1 MKRTVRSDL
10 VHALL
15 GSAALAALALAPNAA
30 AAAPKDTLLVT
41 IAGDAAT
48 LDPHVQWD
56 TDSYTVYRN
65 IFDNLVTRNAK
76 GDIVPQV
83 GKSWKYLNDNE
94 IEFELESSIK
104 FHDGTPLTAEDVVF
118 TVKCI
123 IDPAFKS
130 PQLSQF
136 NSIVD
141 ATVSGPNKIKLRTSS
156 PYPALLAQLVK
167 LSIVPEAYVKKAG
180 NVEFNQKPV
189 GSGPYKLVNWHRG
202 VRIDLEAAPA
212 YWRGKAPFQKVEFRG
227 VSDASTRIAD
237 LRTGKADI
245 IRGVGPDDAPLIAK
259 DANLQVMSV
268 PTERIGYMFLN
279 ALHGPTA
286 DVRVRRAIAHG
297 IDRKGIIDALLGGYG
312 KMVNIVLTPA
322 NFGYIEGFQGYPYD
336 PAKAKALIKEAGAEG
351 AQLTFITSPVYD
363 QRVVQAI
370 QQMLGEVGLKVAIAS
385 SDQPTYLKRRQGNPE
400 EAGHMSTGNWSCA
413 CQDAD
418 GVIHPLFTSNSIWS
432 KYKNPEFDAAVEA
445 ARSTLD
451 EKKRLE
457 HYKKAFELLE
467 RDLPGIGLFQ
477 GVAIYAARK
486 ELQWAPTPN
495 EAFFVFDMKWN
506 G

>member
-1 MKRTVRSDL
+1 MKKSVRTEFVRT
-10 VHALL
+10 LL
-15 GSAALAALALAPNAA
+15 AGAALAALALAPAA
-30 AAAPKDTLLVT
+30 ATAAPKDTLLVT

-48 LDPHVQWD
+48 LDPQVQWD

-76 GDIVPQV
+76 GEIVPQV

-94 IEFELESSIK
+94 LEFELESNIK

-118 TVKCI
+118 TVKRI

-141 ATVSGPNKIKLRTSS
+141 ATVTGPNKVKLRTSS

-167 LSIVPEAYVKKAG
+167 LSIVPEAHVKKAG

-189 GSGPYKLVNWHRG
+189 GSGPYKLVNWQRG
-202 VRIDLEAAPA
+202 VRIDLEAQPN

-336 PAKAKALIKEAGAEG
+336 PANAKALIKEAGVDG

-370 QQMLGEVGLKVAIAS
+370 QQMLGEVGLKVAISS

-400 EAGHMSTGNWSCA
+400 DAGHMSTGNWSCA

-418 GVIHPLFTSNSIWS
+418 GVINPLFTSNSIWS
-432 KYKNPEFDAAVEA
+432 KYKNPAFDAAVEA
-445 ARSTLD
+445 ARTTLD
-451 EKKRLE
+451 EKKRLAA
-457 HYKKAFELLE
+457 YKTAFELLE
-467 RDLPGIGLFQ
+467 RDVPGIGLFQ

>member
-10 VHALL
+10 AHALL
-15 GSAALAALALAPNAA
+15 GSAALALLALMPGAA
-30 AAAPKDTLLVT
+30 GAAPKDTLLVT

-76 GDIVPQV
+76 GEIVPQV

-118 TVKCI
+118 TVKRI

-141 ATVSGPNKIKLRTSS
+141 ATVTGPNKVKLRTSS

-180 NVEFNQKPV
+180 NVEFNQKPI
-189 GSGPYKLVNWHRG
+189 GSGPYKLVNWQRG
-202 VRIDLEAAPA
+202 VRIDLEAAPG
-212 YWRGKAPFQKVEFRG
+212 YWRGKAPFEKVAFRG
-227 VSDASTRIAD
+227 VSDGSTRIAD

-245 IRGVGPDDAPLIAK
+245 IRGVGPDDAPLIAR
-259 DANLQVMSV
+259 DPNLQVLSV
-268 PTERIGYMFLN
+268 PTERIGYMFVN
-279 ALHGPTA
+279 TLHGPTA
-286 DVRVRRAIAHG
+286 DVRVRRAIAHAV
-297 IDRKGIIDALLGGYG
+297 DRKGIIDALLGGYG
-312 KMVNIVLTPA
+312 KMSNVVLTPA
-322 NFGYIEGFQGYPYD
+322 NFGYIDSFKGYPYD

-432 KYKNPEFDAAVEA
+432 KYKNPEFDTAVEA

-451 EKKRLE
+451 EKKRME
-457 HYKKAFELLE
+457 HYRKAFELLE
-467 RDLPGIGLFQ
+467 RDLPGIGLYQ
-477 GVAIYAARK
+477 NVAIYAARK

>member
-1 MKRTVRSDL
+1 MKKTVRSDL

-15 GSAALAALALAPNAA
+15 GSAALAALALTSGAA
-30 AAAPKDTLLVT
+30 DAAPKDALLVT
-41 IAGDAAT
+41 IAGDAAS
-48 LDPHVQWD
+48 LDPQVQWD

-76 GDIVPQV
+76 GEIVPQV

-94 IEFELESSIK
+94 IEFELESNIK

-118 TVKCI
+118 TVKRI
-123 IDPAFKS
+123 TDPAFKS

-141 ATVSGPNKIKLRTSS
+141 ATVSGPNKVKLRTSA

-167 LSIVPEAYVKKAG
+167 LSIIPEATVKKVG

-189 GSGPYKLVNWHRG
+189 GSGPYKLTNWQRG
-202 VRIDLEAAPA
+202 VRIDLEAAPN

-227 VSDASTRIAD
+227 VSDGSTRIAD

-259 DANLQVMSV
+259 DPNLQVMSV

-322 NFGYIEGFQGYPYD
+322 NFGYIDGFQGYPFD
-336 PAKAKALIKEAGAEG
+336 PAKAKALIKEAGADG

-418 GVIHPLFTSNSIWS
+418 GVINPLFTSNSIWS
-432 KYKNPEFDAAVEA
+432 KYKNKDFDAAVEA
-445 ARSTLD
+445 ARTTLD
-451 EKKRLE
+451 EKKRLAA
-457 HYKKAFELLE
+457 YKTAFELLE
-467 RDLPGIGLFQ
+467 RDVPGIGLFQ

>member
-10 VHALL
+10 AHALL
-15 GSAALAALALAPNAA
+15 GSAALALLALMPGAA
-30 AAAPKDTLLVT
+30 GAAPKDTLLVT

-76 GDIVPQV
+76 GEIVPQV

-94 IEFELESSIK
+94 IEFELESGIK

-118 TVKCI
+118 TVKRI

-141 ATVSGPNKIKLRTSS
+141 ATVTGPNKVKLRTSS

-180 NVEFNQKPV
+180 NVEFNQKPI
-189 GSGPYKLVNWHRG
+189 GSGPYKLVNWQRG
-202 VRIDLEAAPA
+202 VRIDLEAAPG
-212 YWRGKAPFQKVEFRG
+212 YWRGKAPFEKVAFRG
-227 VSDASTRIAD
+227 VSDGSTRIAD

-245 IRGVGPDDAPLIAK
+245 IRGVGPDDAPLIAR
-259 DANLQVMSV
+259 DPNLQVLSV
-268 PTERIGYMFLN
+268 PTERIGYMFVN
-279 ALHGPTA
+279 TLHGPTA
-286 DVRVRRAIAHG
+286 DVRVRRAIAHAV
-297 IDRKGIIDALLGGYG
+297 DRKGIIDALLGGYG
-312 KMVNIVLTPA
+312 KMSNVVLTPA
-322 NFGYIEGFQGYPYD
+322 NFGYIDSFKGYPYD

-432 KYKNPEFDAAVEA
+432 KYKNPEFDTAVEA

-467 RDLPGIGLFQ
+467 RDLPGIGLYQ
-477 GVAIYAARK
+477 NVAIYAARK

>member
-1 MKRTVRSDL
+1 MRKTDRPMRVLSSI
-10 VHALL
+10 ALAGL
-15 GSAALAALALAPNAA
+15 MALALSSGGALAAG
-30 AAAPKDTLLVT
+30 KDQLLVT

-48 LDPHVQWD
+48 LDPHIQWD

-76 GDIVPQV
+76 GEIVPQI

-94 IEFELESSIK
+94 IEFEIVDGAK
-104 FHDGTPLTAEDVVF
+104 FHDGTPLSAQDVAFSVRRI
-118 TVKCI
+118 TN
-123 IDPAFKS
+123 PAFKS

-136 NSIVD
+136 NSIVE
-141 ATVSGPNKIKLRTSS
+141 ATASGNKVKLRTSS

-167 LSIVPEAYVKKAG
+167 LSVVPEAYVKKVG
-180 NVEFNQKPV
+180 DVEFNQKPI
-189 GSGPYKLVNWHRG
+189 GSGPYKLVTWQRG
-202 VRIDLEAAPA
+202 VRIQLDAQQG
-212 YWRGKAPFQKVEFRG
+212 YWRGKAPFEKVEFRG
-227 VSDASTRIAD
+227 VADASTRIAD
-237 LRTGKADI
+237 LRTGKADV
-245 IRGVGPDDAPLIAK
+245 IRGVTPDDAPLIAK
-259 DANLQVMSV
+259 EANLQVLSV
-268 PTERIGYMFLN
+268 PTERIGYMFVN
-279 ALHGPTA
+279 TLHGPTA
-286 DVRVRRAIAHG
+286 DIRVRRAIAHAV
-297 IDRKGIIDALLGGYG
+297 DRKGIIDALLGGYG

-336 PAKAKALIKEAGAEG
+336 PAKAKALVKEAGAEG
-351 AQLTFITSPVYD
+351 KELTFITSPVYD

-370 QQMLGEVGLKVAIAS
+370 QQMLGEVGLKVNIAT

-400 EAGHMSTGNWSCA
+400 EAGHISTGNWSCA

-418 GVIHPLFTSNSIWS
+418 GVIHPLFTSDSIWS
-432 KYKNPEFDAAVEA
+432 KYKNKEYDDIVQA

-457 HYKKAFELLE
+457 HYKKAFEILE

-486 ELQWAPTPN
+486 ELKWAPTPN
-495 EAFFVFDMKWN
+495 EAFFIFDMKWN

>member
-10 VHALL
+10 AHALL
-15 GSAALAALALAPNAA
+15 GSAALALLALMPGAA
-30 AAAPKDTLLVT
+30 GAAPKDTLLVT

-76 GDIVPQV
+76 GEIVPQV

-94 IEFELESSIK
+94 IEFELESGIK

-118 TVKCI
+118 TVKRI

-141 ATVSGPNKIKLRTSS
+141 ATVTGPNKVKLRTSS

-180 NVEFNQKPV
+180 NVEFNQKPI
-189 GSGPYKLVNWHRG
+189 GSGPYKLVNWQRG
-202 VRIDLEAAPA
+202 VRIDLEAAPG
-212 YWRGKAPFQKVEFRG
+212 YWRGKAPFEKVAFRG
-227 VSDASTRIAD
+227 VSDGSTRIAD

-245 IRGVGPDDAPLIAK
+245 IRGVGPDDAPLIAR
-259 DANLQVMSV
+259 DPNLQVLSV
-268 PTERIGYMFLN
+268 PTERIGYMFVN
-279 ALHGPTA
+279 TLHGPTA
-286 DVRVRRAIAHG
+286 DVRVRRAIAHAV
-297 IDRKGIIDALLGGYG
+297 DRKGIIDALLGGYG
-312 KMVNIVLTPA
+312 KMSNVVLTPA
-322 NFGYIEGFQGYPYD
+322 NFGYIDSFKGYPYD

-432 KYKNPEFDAAVEA
+432 KYKNPEFDTAVEA

-451 EKKRLE
+451 EKKRME
-457 HYKKAFELLE
+457 HYRKAFELLE
-467 RDLPGIGLFQ
+467 RDLPGIGLYQ
-477 GVAIYAARK
+477 NVAIYAARK

>member
-1 MKRTVRSDL
+1 MKKSVRTELVRT
-10 VHALL
+10 LL
-15 GSAALAALALAPNAA
+15 AGAALAALALAPAA
-30 AAAPKDTLLVT
+30 ATAAPKDTLLVT

-48 LDPHVQWD
+48 LDPQVQWD

-76 GDIVPQV
+76 GEIVPQV

-94 IEFELESSIK
+94 LEFELESNIK

-118 TVKCI
+118 TVKRI

-141 ATVSGPNKIKLRTSS
+141 ATVTGPNKVKLRTSS

-167 LSIVPEAYVKKAG
+167 LSIVPEAHVKKAG

-189 GSGPYKLVNWHRG
+189 GSGPYKLVNWQRG
-202 VRIDLEAAPA
+202 VRIDLEAQPN

-336 PAKAKALIKEAGAEG
+336 PANAKALIKEAGVDG

-370 QQMLGEVGLKVAIAS
+370 QQMLGEVGLKVAISS

-400 EAGHMSTGNWSCA
+400 DAGHMSTGNWSCA

-418 GVIHPLFTSNSIWS
+418 GVINPLFTSNSIWS
-432 KYKNPEFDAAVEA
+432 KYKNPAFDAAVEA
-445 ARSTLD
+445 ARTTLD
-451 EKKRLE
+451 EKKRLAA
-457 HYKKAFELLE
+457 YKTAFELLE
-467 RDLPGIGLFQ
+467 RDVPGIGLFQ

>member
-1 MKRTVRSDL
+1 MARVYRPELTR
-10 VHALL
+10 ALFGTAAVL
-15 GSAALAALALAPNAA
+15 AVTLTSGSALAAG
-30 AAAPKDTLLVT
+30 KDALLVT
-41 IAGDAAT
+41 IAGDAAS

-76 GDIVPQV
+76 GEIVPQI

-94 IEFELESSIK
+94 IEFELVDGIK
-104 FHDGTPLTAEDVVF
+104 FHDGTPLTAQDVVF
-118 TVKCI
+118 SVQRITN
-123 IDPAFKS
+123 PAFKS

-136 NSIVD
+136 NSIVE
-141 ATVSGPNKIKLRTSS
+141 AQVVGPNKIRLRTSS
-156 PYPALLAQLVK
+156 PYPALMAQLVK
-167 LSIVPEAYVKKAG
+167 LSVVPEATVKKTG
-180 NVEFNQKPV
+180 DVEFNQKPV
-189 GSGPYKLVNWHRG
+189 GSGPYKLVNWQRG
-202 VRIDLEAAPA
+202 VRIDLEAVPG
-212 YWRGKAPFQKVEFRG
+212 YWRGKAPFEKVVFRG
-227 VSDASTRIAD
+227 VSDPSTRIAD
-237 LRTGKADI
+237 LRTGKADV
-245 IRGVGPDDAPLIAK
+245 IRNVLTDDAPLIAK
-259 DANLQVMSV
+259 DPNLQVLSV

-286 DVRVRRAIAHG
+286 DVRVRRAIAHAV
-297 IDRKGIIDALLGGYG
+297 DRKGIIDALLGGYG

-322 NFGYIEGFQGYPYD
+322 NFGYIDGFQGYPFD
-336 PAKAKALIKEAGAEG
+336 PAKAKALIKEAGADG

-370 QQMLGEVGLKVAIAS
+370 QQMLGEVGLKVNIAT
-385 SDQPTYLKRRQGNPE
+385 SDQPTFLKRRQGNPA
-400 EAGHMSTGNWSCA
+400 EAGNLSTGNWSCA

-418 GVIHPLFTSNSIWS
+418 GVIYPLFQSESIWS
-432 KYKNPEFDAAVEA
+432 KYKDKDFDAAVEA
-445 ARSTLD
+445 ARTTLD
-451 EKKRLE
+451 EKKRMDA
-457 HYKKAFELLE
+457 YRKAFELLE
-467 RDLPGIGLFQ
+467 RDVPGIGLFQ

>member
-10 VHALL
+10 AHALL
-15 GSAALAALALAPNAA
+15 GSAALALLALMPGAA
-30 AAAPKDTLLVT
+30 GAAPKDTLLVT

-76 GDIVPQV
+76 GEIVPQV

-94 IEFELESSIK
+94 IEFELESGIK

-118 TVKCI
+118 TVKRI

-141 ATVSGPNKIKLRTSS
+141 ATVTGPNKVKLRTSS

-180 NVEFNQKPV
+180 NVEFNQKPI
-189 GSGPYKLVNWHRG
+189 GSGPYKLVNWQRG
-202 VRIDLEAAPA
+202 VRIDLEAAPG
-212 YWRGKAPFQKVEFRG
+212 YWRGKAPFEKVAFRG
-227 VSDASTRIAD
+227 VSDGSTRIAD

-245 IRGVGPDDAPLIAK
+245 IRGVGPDDAPLIAR
-259 DANLQVMSV
+259 DPNLQVLSV
-268 PTERIGYMFLN
+268 PTERIGYMFVN
-279 ALHGPTA
+279 TLHGPTA
-286 DVRVRRAIAHG
+286 DVRVRRAIAHAV
-297 IDRKGIIDALLGGYG
+297 DRKGIIDALLGGYG
-312 KMVNIVLTPA
+312 KMSNVVLTPA
-322 NFGYIEGFQGYPYD
+322 NFGYIDSFKGYPYD

-467 RDLPGIGLFQ
+467 RDLPGIGLYQ
-477 GVAIYAARK
+477 NVAIYAARK

>member
-1 MKRTVRSDL
+1 MKTFVRSDL
-10 VHALL
+10 VRALL
-15 GSAALAALALAPNAA
+15 GSAALAALALAPAA
-30 AAAPKDTLLVT
+30 VQAAGKETLLVT

-65 IFDNLVTRNAK
+65 IFDNIITRNAK

-94 IEFELESSIK
+94 LEFELASNIK

-118 TVKCI
+118 TVKRI

-141 ATVSGPNKIKLRTSS
+141 ATVTGPNKVKLRTSS

-167 LSIVPEAYVKKAG
+167 LSIVPEAYVKKVG

-189 GSGPYKLVNWHRG
+189 GSGPYKLVTWQRG
-202 VRIDLEAAPA
+202 VRIDLEAMPD

-227 VSDASTRIAD
+227 VSDGSTRIAD

-259 DANLQVMSV
+259 DPNLQVLSV

-279 ALHGPTA
+279 ALYGPTA
-286 DVRVRRAIAHG
+286 DVRVRRAIAHAV
-297 IDRKGIIDALLGGYG
+297 DRKGIIDALLGGYG

-370 QQMLGEVGLKVAIAS
+370 QQMLGEVGLKVNIAN

-400 EAGHMSTGNWSCA
+400 EAGNMSTGNWSCA

-418 GVIHPLFTSNSIWS
+418 GVIHPLFTSDSIWS
-432 KYKNPEFDAAVEA
+432 KYKNKEFDAAVEA
-445 ARSTLD
+445 ARTTLD
-451 EKKRLE
+451 ENMRLE
-457 HYKKAFELLE
+457 HYRKAFQLLE
-467 RDLPGIGLFQ
+467 RDVPGIGLFQ

-486 ELQWAPTPN
+486 ELQWTPTPN

>member
-1 MKRTVRSDL
+1 MRKTDRPMRVLSSS
-10 VHALL
+10 AL
-15 GSAALAALALAPNAA
+15 AALAALALSSGLAS
-30 AAAPKDTLLVT
+30 AAPKDSLLVT

-48 LDPHVQWD
+48 LDPHIQWD

-94 IEFELESSIK
+94 IEFELESNIK

-118 TVKCI
+118 TVKRI

-141 ATVSGPNKIKLRTSS
+141 ATVSGPNKVKLRTSS

-167 LSIVPEAYVKKAG
+167 LSVVPEAYVKKVG
-180 NVEFNQKPV
+180 NTEFNQKPV
-189 GSGPYKLVNWHRG
+189 GSGPYKLITWQRG
-202 VRIDLEAAPA
+202 VRIDLEAQPN

-227 VSDASTRIAD
+227 VADGATRIAD

-245 IRGVGPDDAPLIAK
+245 IRGVSPDDAPQIAK
-259 DANLQVMSV
+259 DANLQVLSI
-268 PTERIGYMFLN
+268 PTERIGYMFVNTLF
-279 ALHGPTA
+279 GPTS
-286 DVRVRRAIAHG
+286 DVRVRRAIAHAV
-297 IDRKGIIDALLGGYG
+297 DRKGIIDALLGGYG

-322 NFGYIEGFQGYPYD
+322 NFGYVEGFQGYPYD
-336 PAKAKALIKEAGAEG
+336 PAKAKALIKEAGADGKE
-351 AQLTFITSPVYD
+351 LTFITSPVYD

-370 QQMLGEVGLKVAIAS
+370 QQMLGEVGLKVNIAT
-385 SDQPTYLKRRQGNPE
+385 SDQPTYLKRRQGNPD
-400 EAGHMSTGNWSCA
+400 EAGSISTGNWSCA

-418 GVIHPLFTSNSIWS
+418 GVIHPLFTSDSIWS
-432 KYKNPEFDAAVEA
+432 KYKNKDYDAIVEA

-451 EKKRLE
+451 EKKRLDL
-457 HYKKAFELLE
+457 YKQAFTILE
-467 RDLPGIGLFQ
+467 RDVPGIGLFQ
-477 GVAIYAARK
+477 GVAIYASRK
-486 ELQWAPTPN
+486 ELQWQPTPN